1 MPKGTERLRI
11 TPSPYHDNSLIDMLA
26 AAMVEVW
33 QELDMPLCRALVAE
47 WSLRQQALFDRQ
59 FKLPHSQPSQESWRR
74 RILRIV
80 SLPDFVEHSLTH
92 REEIGD
98 NGNAGPT
105 DHKNMGGCPTQPA
118 RA

>member
-1 MPKGTERLRI
+1 
-11 TPSPYHDNSLIDMLA
+11 MLV

-59 FKLPHSQPSQESWRR
+59 FKLPHSWPSQESWRR

-98 NGNAGPT
+98 NGNAGRRIRT
-105 DHKNMGGCPTQPA
+105 TKTWA
-118 RA
+118 AALLSLRALDRRVV